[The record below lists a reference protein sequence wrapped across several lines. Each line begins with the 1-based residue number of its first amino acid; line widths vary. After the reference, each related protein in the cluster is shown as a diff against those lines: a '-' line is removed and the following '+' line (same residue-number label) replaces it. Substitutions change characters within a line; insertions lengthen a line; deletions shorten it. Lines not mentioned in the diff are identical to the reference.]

1 MKILAF
7 TDTHAD
13 IEDLDKIKAKAL
25 KEKPD
30 ILVCCGDISV
40 FGNGLNF
47 ALSFINDLKIKTLI
61 VKGNHETAKAL
72 EDSCS
77 RFKNIVNLSNYG
89 IYESGDYVFFG
100 YGNNGFSHTDEKF
113 EKLL

>member
-30 ILVCCGDISV
+30 LLICCGDISV

-72 EDSCS
+72 ESACS
-77 RFKNIVNLSNYG
+77 KFKNLINLSNYG
-89 IYESGDYVFFG
+89 VYEFDNFNFC
-100 YGNNGFSHTDEKF
+100 ER
-113 EKLL
+113 